1 MASLRERNGWFQILF
16 RYQGKQFTHALKTQV
31 LREAEAMR
39 GTIDRVLI
47 RIKNQEIPPVPD
59 GVDVADYLLNGGKK
73 PEPPAPVEKGLTLK
87 DLAERY
93 EAAHQNGA
101 VEKNSL
107 ATARMHLRHFIDSLG
122 ERCVLQTLTAQ
133 DLQGYL
139 DKRARRRASGTGR
152 KKIAATTLKKE
163 IASLRAAWNWATR
176 TGILKG
182 SFPGRGLTYPK
193 TDEKPPFQTRE
204 EIERKIARGG
214 LSPEQIEELWESLF
228 LTKAELVEFLA
239 FVKAN
244 AHQPFLHPMVAFAA
258 FTGARRSE
266 LLRVLIDDVDLEGAT
281 ALVREKK
288 RVRGKRSTRRVP
300 LSGPLIAI
308 LKDWLSLHPGGQFL
322 FCHAGEV
329 FRSKKRSR
337 TTGHQNENDRPSSLK
352 GRVATVRRRERP
364 GLGALTK
371 DEAHDHFQRLTRG
384 TKWEVIRGWHVLRHS
399 FISICGAD
407 GVDQRLLMSWVGHLS
422 EETHRR
428 YLHLVP
434 SREQQAIAG
443 VFG

>member
-16 RYQGKQFTHALKTQV
+16 RYQRRQFTHALKTQV

-39 GTIDRVLI
+39 GTLDRVLI
-47 RIKNQEIPPVPD
+47 RIKNQEVPPVPE
-59 GVDVADYLLNGGKK
+59 GADVAEYLLNGGKM
-73 PEPPAPVEKGLTLK
+73 PEPPALVEKALTLK

-101 VEKNSL
+101 VEKNS
-107 ATARMHLRHFIDSLG
+107 R
-122 ERCVLQTLTAQ
+122 
-133 DLQGYL
+133 
-139 DKRARRRASGTGR
+139 GTDR

-182 SFPGRGLTYPK
+182 NFPGHGLTYPK

-228 LTKAELVEFLA
+228 LTKPEFVEFLA
-239 FVKAN
+239 FVKTN
-244 AHQPFLHPMVAFAA
+244 AHQPFLYPMVAFAA
-258 FTGARRSE
+258 YTGARRSE
-266 LLRVLIDDVDLEGAT
+266 LLRVLIDDADLEGGT

-300 LSGPLIAI
+300 LSGPLVAI
-308 LKDWLSLHPGGQFL
+308 LKDWLAAHPGGQFL

-337 TTGHQNENDRPSSLK
+337 TTGHRDEKERPSSLK
-352 GRVATVRRRERP
+352 GRVATVRKRERP

-384 TKWEVIRGWHVLRHS
+384 TKWEVIRGWHALRHS
-399 FISICGAD
+399 FISICAAD
-407 GVDQRLLMSWVGHLS
+407 GIDQRLIMSWVGHLS

-434 SREQQAIAG
+434 SREQQAISG